1 MHVGVENSSS
11 FHSLTEKINRFCVCV
26 RAKKYLWRG
35 PRQASQSCHLLLRPS
50 FTLKLPIYI
59 GHEASAPAVY
69 SFTFIILNL
78 VTCLGAKDDRS
89 GHLVKQKAAI
99 VLKMSVW
106 FYVGSILFV
115 CLITIHIHGKEIQKN
130 MTFQLPHVICVQTL
144 KYEKY

>member
-11 FHSLTEKINRFCVCV
+11 FHSLTEKINRLCVCV
-26 RAKKYLWRG
+26 CKKISLTWT
-35 PRQASQSCHLLLRPS
+35 QTSFSVLSSAFKTI

-59 GHEASAPAVY
+59 GYEASAPAVY

-106 FYVGSILFV
+106 FYVGSMLFV

-130 MTFQLPHVICVQTL
+130 MTFQLPHVICVQTI
-144 KYEKY
+144 KY